1 MMIKIV
7 SIKRIHTEY
16 ISRLSIFDFFV
27 HWGLLFFLCFILG
40 SMSWI
45 GPFWFNYGF
54 DIQSPLCIV
63 TLLFLLNLMMEYWDI
78 EIRFWDIRVFL
89 DKNRHLLLNLEK
101 IRERH
106 KDSCDCYYVFLLLFY
121 QY

>member
-1 MMIKIV
+1 MY
-7 SIKRIHTEY
+7 SDTA
-16 ISRLSIFDFFV
+16 ISLKSYD
-27 HWGLLFFLCFILG
+27 GIL
-40 SMSWI
+40 
-45 GPFWFNYGF
+45 
-54 DIQSPLCIV
+54 
-63 TLLFLLNLMMEYWDI
+63 DI

-106 KDSCDCYYVFLLLFY
+106 KDSCDCYYVFLCFFY

>member
-1 MMIKIV
+1 M
-7 SIKRIHTEY
+7 
-16 ISRLSIFDFFV
+16 
-27 HWGLLFFLCFILG
+27 
-40 SMSWI
+40 
-45 GPFWFNYGF
+45 
-54 DIQSPLCIV
+54 

-101 IRERH
+101 IREGIKIRVIAIMYF
-106 KDSCDCYYVFLLLFY
+106 SCFFY